1 MPVTEFAL
9 LHLSHT
15 APAPAAPPLPA
26 AVRETLASAM
36 QLQSAW
42 HAAHFPSLPSRAAD
56 RAAVWFAQVEDP
68 AVLLTTARWASVAA
82 HWDWIRSADN
92 VAVMAALAERG
103 DIIAEDTVLWHVEG
117 EIFSGGG
124 GEEEGGGRGGGGGG
138 DGDGDGPARDRVVPL
153 LQSPVISVGRM
164 FVAREKRE
172 AFAAKFEEVKGILEE
187 YARPHL
193 VRYGWREDGEEG
205 AEEDEFVVVCGWESV
220 EKHFGFAESKGFA
233 RYSEIREILERVDL
247 KHYKPLSL
255 E

>member
-9 LHLSHT
+9 LHLSQT
-15 APAPAAPPLPA
+15 GPAPAAPPLPA

-117 EIFSGGG
+117 EIFGGGG
-124 GEEEGGGRGGGGGG
+124 GEEEGGGTRGRSG
-138 DGDGDGPARDRVVPL
+138 GDGPAREGVVPL

-193 VRYGWREDGEEG
+193 VR
-205 AEEDEFVVVCGWESV
+205 
-220 EKHFGFAESKGFA
+220 
-233 RYSEIREILERVDL
+233 EIRGILERVDL